1 MPTDVNPVE
10 AEPTTAGGSEKSWTE
25 EEWMSYGTTELDAV
39 NKDTKCYACQGF
51 GHYARDCKYDKKKI
65 GGGKGEKG
73 KGKGKGGGKGY
84 FGKGKGGG
92 KGNPGYQGKGKGG
105 GKGYQGKCWN
115 CDRVG
120 HKSAECWS
128 QKKVQAVEETSG
140 DIVNVGSVWN
150 VAVVECSNKYSELE
164 DEESEGPCD
173 LVDSSSD
180 GGDPRVIEE
189 EEEESE
195 SEEESDLF
203 RFEWIP
209 PAPKATECC
218 SGGWCEQKRK
228 RPRKKKN
235 KWQGEWKE
243 CGEPV
248 WVCPVE
254 DESKKDKCMGLNFQ
268 VADVKKPLI
277 AVKRITEKGNF
288 VSFGPEK
295 DDNYILNKKTGD
307 KMMLKPSGRGS
318 YVMEVSFLGGE
329 KTNITVD
336 SGAEENV
343 CPWEWGEKLFGTKDA
358 DQLMAFRGAKGDPIE
373 HWGKREVKVISP
385 F

>member
-1 MPTDVNPVE
+1 ML
-10 AEPTTAGGSEKSWTE
+10 K
-25 EEWMSYGTTELDAV
+25 L
-39 NKDTKCYACQGF
+39 NKKLLKPQPPPKRNTM
-51 GHYARDCKYDKKKI
+51 
-65 GGGKGEKG
+65 KG
-73 KGKGKGGGKGY
+73 K
-84 FGKGKGGG
+84 
-92 KGNPGYQGKGKGG
+92 
-105 GKGYQGKCWN
+105 
-115 CDRVG
+115 R
-120 HKSAECWS
+120 
-128 QKKVQAVEETSG
+128 
-140 DIVNVGSVWN
+140 
-150 VAVVECSNKYSELE
+150 
-164 DEESEGPCD
+164 
-173 LVDSSSD
+173 
-180 GGDPRVIEE
+180 R
-189 EEEESE
+189 
-195 SEEESDLF
+195 
-203 RFEWIP
+203 
-209 PAPKATECC
+209 
-218 SGGWCEQKRK
+218 

-288 VSFGPEK
+288 VSFGPEQE
-295 DDNYILNKKTGD
+295 DNYILNKKTGD

-343 CPWEWGEKLFGTKDA
+343 CPWAWGEKLFGTKDA